1 MRTFGVAQVCLIL
14 IATCFPF
21 FLPGE
26 ERKEGR
32 KGGREE
38 GGEVAQ
44 LCMTLGD
51 PVDCN
56 LPGSSVHGLSRQKY
70 WSGLPFP
77 SPGDFPDPWIEP
89 VSLAAAG
96 GFFTTAATCEV
107 NIDQCFLNLEVDHN

>member
-56 LPGSSVHGLSRQKY
+56 LPGSSVHGILQARTMEWVAISFSRALVKNFP
-70 WSGLPFP
+70 LLKLP
-77 SPGDFPDPWIEP
+77 SPDTHTHT
-89 VSLAAAG
+89 V
-96 GFFTTAATCEV
+96 
-107 NIDQCFLNLEVDHN
+107 